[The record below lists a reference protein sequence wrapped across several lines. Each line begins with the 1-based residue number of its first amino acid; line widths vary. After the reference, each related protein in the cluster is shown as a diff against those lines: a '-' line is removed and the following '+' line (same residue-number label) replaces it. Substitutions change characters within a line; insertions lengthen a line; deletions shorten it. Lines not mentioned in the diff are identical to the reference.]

1 MRPAAVRDP
10 AQPASIHH
18 MRQGEPL
25 GLGHS
30 VLCARRHVG
39 DQPFAV
45 LRGHDLIDP
54 RETLPSRMLDVRDR
68 WPGSVLALTEVP
80 PERIHRYG
88 CAAVEPTGEEDVV
101 RVTGLVEEPAP
112 QNAPNRYALIG
123 RHVLDPDV
131 FTALERTPPGQGG
144 ENQPAAAP
152 WEPAAGGTVHGVVF
166 EDLRTTPA
174 TGPAICARWAGRP
187 ANVPAWGR
195 SS

>member
-1 MRPAAVRDP
+1 
-10 AQPASIHH
+10 
-18 MRQGEPL
+18 
-25 GLGHS
+25 
-30 VLCARRHVG
+30 
-39 DQPFAV
+39 
-45 LRGHDLIDP
+45 
-54 RETLPSRMLDVRDR
+54 MLDVRDR

-131 FTALERTPPGQGG
+131 FIALERTPPGQGG

-166 EDLRTTPA
+166 EDLRHDTGDRAGHLRTVSRQACQRPGLGPEFA
-174 TGPAICARWAGRP
+174 T
-187 ANVPAWGR
+187 
-195 SS
+195 